1 MRGSNLQFSE
11 FHPLNWGLLRHTCL
25 ICLANHGRCQG
36 KPPRNDMPWILSGYI
51 EKTMGETVNG
61 GLIVEMP
68 QPGFRLQ
75 KIESNSTYV

>member
-1 MRGSNLQFSE
+1 
-11 FHPLNWGLLRHTCL
+11 
-25 ICLANHGRCQG
+25 
-36 KPPRNDMPWILSGYI
+36 MPWILSGYI